1 VKGVNVLEEI
11 AKDPSSATYDVVELM
26 NDKPFKATYST
37 HHTGLQFE
45 PAQPGELYI
54 QTQSGGG
61 GYGDVLERD
70 AELVMKDLREELI
83 SEWVARNVYR
93 VAFDIETLLVDVE
106 ETRRLRD
113 DERQARIR
121 RGRPFAEFEK
131 AWTQA
136 VPPAGLPF
144 YGCWERADE
153 IYAGSPE
160 RKMKAETLQGVYL

>member
-1 VKGVNVLEEI
+1 VLEEL
-11 AKDPSSATYDVVELM
+11 AKDPSKATYDLVELM
-26 NDKPFKATYST
+26 NEKPFAGTYTT

-70 AELVMKDLREELI
+70 PELVMKDLREELI

-93 VAFDIETLLVDVE
+93 VAFDAETLLVDDA

-113 DERQARIR
+113 EERRARCR

-131 AWTQA
+131 AWTKA
-136 VPPAGLPF
+136 APPAGVPY
-144 YGCWERADE
+144 YGSWERPDE
-153 IYAGSPE
+153 IYAGGPE
-160 RKMKAETLQGVYL
+160 HKTSADAMQGVYL